1 MSRITGIIV
10 AVAVLMTG
18 TSFSQEASQLISL
31 ALLIANPQNYAGRT
45 VLVHGFIDQ
54 SDPATGSFKL
64 IEGKTP
70 SAAKSNVA
78 ALLATRSKG
87 DQLSLLRN
95 GQEAIVA
102 GQIQVR
108 DKAAILQVANIITDQ
123 ATIRRF
129 IRPSERSPRP
139 GDNLGHDAQPS
150 DSISQ

>member
-1 MSRITGIIV
+1 MSRIAGIIV
-10 AVAVLMTG
+10 VAVALMTG
-18 TSFSQEASQLISL
+18 TSFSQETSQLISL
-31 ALLIANPQNYAGRT
+31 ALLIANPQSYAGRT
-45 VLVHGFIDQ
+45 VLVHGIIDQ
-54 SDPATGSFKL
+54 SNPATGSFKL

-87 DQLSLLRN
+87 DQVSLVQN

-108 DKAAILQVANIITDQ
+108 DKAPILRVANIITDQ
-123 ATIRRF
+123 DTIRRF
-129 IRPSERSPRP
+129 IRPSERRPRP

>member
-1 MSRITGIIV
+1 MSRIAGIIV
-10 AVAVLMTG
+10 ALVALMTAV
-18 TSFSQEASQLISL
+18 SFSQETSHLISL
-31 ALLIANPQNYAGRT
+31 DLLIANPQNYADRT
-45 VLVHGFIDQ
+45 ILVHGIIDQ
-54 SDPATGSFKL
+54 SNPATGSFKL

-70 SAAKSNVA
+70 SAAKSNGP

-87 DQLSLLRN
+87 GQLSLLRN

-108 DKAAILQVANIITDQ
+108 DKVLILRVANIVTDQ
-123 ATIRRF
+123 DTIRRL

>member
-1 MSRITGIIV
+1 MPRISGIIATV
-10 AVAVLMTG
+10 TLLMTG
-18 TSFSQEASQLISL
+18 MSYSQEKTQLIPL
-31 ALLIANPQNYAGRT
+31 ALLIANPQSYAGRT
-45 VLVHGFIDQ
+45 VLVHGIIDQ
-54 SDPATGSFKL
+54 SNPATGSFKL

-70 SAAKSNVA
+70 SAAKSNVP
-78 ALLATRSKG
+78 ALFATRSKS
-87 DQLSLLRN
+87 DRVSLLQN

-108 DKAAILQVANIITDQ
+108 DKAPILQVANIITDQ
-123 ATIRRF
+123 DTIRRF

>member
-1 MSRITGIIV
+1 MSRIVGVIV
-10 AVAVLMTG
+10 AVVVLMAG
-18 TSFSQEASQLISL
+18 MSFSQGKAQLIPI

-45 VLVHGFIDQ
+45 VLVHGIIDQ
-54 SDPATGSFKL
+54 SNPETGSFKL

-70 SAAKSNVA
+70 SAANSNVA
-78 ALLATRSKG
+78 ALLATRSKS
-87 DQLSLLRN
+87 DRVRLLQN

-108 DKAAILQVANIITDQ
+108 DKAPILRVANIITDQ
-123 ATIRRF
+123 DTIRRF

>member
-102 GQIQVR
+102 GQFG
-108 DKAAILQVANIITDQ
+108 
-123 ATIRRF
+123 IRL
-129 IRPSERSPRP
+129 RSCR
-139 GDNLGHDAQPS
+139 
-150 DSISQ
+150 

>member
-1 MSRITGIIV
+1 M
-10 AVAVLMTG
+10 
-18 TSFSQEASQLISL
+18 ASLI
-31 ALLIANPQNYAGRT
+31 N
-45 VLVHGFIDQ
+45 
-54 SDPATGSFKL
+54 PATGSFKL

-70 SAAKSNVA
+70 SAAKSNMA

-87 DQLSLLRN
+87 DQVSLVQN

-108 DKAAILQVANIITDQ
+108 DKAPILRVANIITDQ
-123 ATIRRF
+123 DTIRRL
-129 IRPSERSPRP
+129 IRPSERRPRP

>member
-1 MSRITGIIV
+1 MSRIAGIIV
-10 AVAVLMTG
+10 ALVALMTAV
-18 TSFSQEASQLISL
+18 SFSQETSHLISL
-31 ALLIANPQNYAGRT
+31 DLLIANPQNYAGRT
-45 VLVHGFIDQ
+45 ILVRGIIDQ
-54 SDPATGSFKL
+54 SNPATGSFKL

-70 SAAKSNVA
+70 SAAKSNVP

-87 DQLSLLRN
+87 GQLSLLRN

-108 DKAAILQVANIITDQ
+108 DKAPILRVANIITDQ
-123 ATIRRF
+123 DTIRRF
-129 IRPSERSPRP
+129 IRPSERRPRP

>member
-1 MSRITGIIV
+1 MSRIAGIIV
-10 AVAVLMTG
+10 VAVALMTG
-18 TSFSQEASQLISL
+18 TSFSQETSQLISL
-31 ALLIANPQNYAGRT
+31 ALLIANPQNYAGRA
-45 VLVHGFIDQ
+45 VLVHGIIDQ
-54 SDPATGSFKL
+54 SNPATGSFKL

-87 DQLSLLRN
+87 DQVSLVQN

-108 DKAAILQVANIITDQ
+108 DKAPILRVATIITDQ
-123 ATIRRF
+123 DTIRRF

>member
-1 MSRITGIIV
+1 MSRIAGIIV
-10 AVAVLMTG
+10 VVAVLMTG
-18 TSFSQEASQLISL
+18 TSFSQETSQLTSL

-45 VLVHGFIDQ
+45 VLVHGIIDQ
-54 SDPATGSFKL
+54 SNPATGSFKL

-70 SAAKSNVA
+70 SAVKSDVP
-78 ALLATRSKG
+78 ALFATRSKS
-87 DQLSLLRN
+87 DQISLVQN

-108 DKAAILQVANIITDQ
+108 DKAPILQVANIITDQ
-123 ATIRRF
+123 DTIRRF
-129 IRPSERSPRP
+129 IRPSEQSPRP

>member
-1 MSRITGIIV
+1 MSRIAVIIV
-10 AVAVLMTG
+10 AVVALMTG
-18 TSFSQEASQLISL
+18 TSFSQETSQLISL
-31 ALLIANPQNYAGRT
+31 AMLIANPQNYAGRT
-45 VLVHGFIDQ
+45 ILVHGIIDQ
-54 SDPATGSFKL
+54 SNPATGSFKL

-70 SAAKSNVA
+70 SAAKSNGP

-87 DQLSLLRN
+87 GELSLLRN

-108 DKAAILQVANIITDQ
+108 DKAPILRVANIITDQ
-123 ATIRRF
+123 DTIRRF
-129 IRPSERSPRP
+129 IRPSERRPRP

>member
-1 MSRITGIIV
+1 
-10 AVAVLMTG
+10 
-18 TSFSQEASQLISL
+18 
-31 ALLIANPQNYAGRT
+31 
-45 VLVHGFIDQ
+45 
-54 SDPATGSFKL
+54 
-64 IEGKTP
+64 
-70 SAAKSNVA
+70 VA

-108 DKAAILQVANIITDQ
+108 DKAPILQVANIITDQ